1 MSNPTDDGS
10 DILADLLGPRARRST
25 EPAPAAPGS
34 PPASSAPRPR
44 SEASPSSEAAPART
58 PPPGGDGRTRTG
70 TPPTGRTPSAADP
83 DGDRRLADRRP
94 DERRPA
100 ERSTA
105 ERPTAERRPAPS
117 GPAERVV
124 VHEHRRGRGC
134 LVVLAILVVLALAA
148 AGASLW
154 VMKQVNPG
162 GAGDEVAITIPEGT
176 TTAGI
181 AELLV
186 SEGVVTNATIF
197 EYYVKY
203 RGDGT
208 IQAGDYVLQE
218 SSSMGAALA
227 VLEAG
232 PQEPPYDQVTIPEG
246 YSVWNGAGL
255 PVPGPLVTALDE
267 AVDRYTTESISEV
280 LLSGEHRSRY
290 LPADQGNL
298 EGVLFPDTYRIDE
311 DTTEAQ
317 VVQAMIDRFDQV
329 AQELGYDDTESAVGL
344 TPYETIIVASLV
356 EREASLDEERA
367 KVARVIYN
375 RLAQGMTLGIDAST
389 AYAVG
394 GATNGT
400 LTASQLE
407 TDSPYNT
414 RINTGLPPTP
424 IGLPG
429 RASLEAAL
437 NPAEGDWL
445 YYVLTSQDGSH
456 TFTETYDE
464 FLVAKEQCQA
474 LGLC

>member
-1 MSNPTDDGS
+1 VSNPTDDGS
-10 DILADLLGPRARRST
+10 DILADLLGPQARRST
-25 EPAPAAPGS
+25 GPTPAS
-34 PPASSAPRPR
+34 PPVDRASAPR
-44 SEASPSSEAAPART
+44 AAAAP
-58 PPPGGDGRTRTG
+58 PPRTG
-70 TPPTGRTPSAADP
+70 EAPP
-83 DGDRRLADRRP
+83 
-94 DERRPA
+94 RPA
-100 ERSTA
+100 EARTA
-105 ERPTAERRPAPS
+105 EARTAEARTAPADRARPTTGERPPAGAGPARRP
-117 GPAERVV
+117 PAGDRPASNGGSERVV
-124 VHEHRRGRGC
+124 VHERRRGRGC
-134 LVVLAILVVLALAA
+134 LVLLAVLAVFALAA
-148 AGASLW
+148 AGVSVWL
-154 VMKQVNPG
+154 MKQVNPG
-162 GAGDEVAITIPEGT
+162 GAGDEIAITIPEGT

-181 AELLV
+181 AQLLAD
-186 SEGVVTNATIF
+186 EGIVTNATIF

-203 RGDGT
+203 RGEGT
-208 IQAGDYVLQE
+208 IQAGDYTLRE
-218 SSSMGAALA
+218 SSSMGSALA

-267 AVDRYTTESISEV
+267 GVDRFTTESIAQV
-280 LLSGEHRSRY
+280 LLSGELRSRY
-290 LPADQGNL
+290 LPPEQGNL
-298 EGVLFPDTYRIDE
+298 EGVLFPDTYRVDE
-311 DTTEAQ
+311 DTTETQ
-317 VVQAMIDRFDQV
+317 VIQAMIDRFDQV
-329 AQELGYDDTESAVGL
+329 AQDLGYDDTSAVGL

-356 EREASLDEERA
+356 EREAGIDADRA

-375 RLAQGMTLGIDAST
+375 RLAEGMPLGIDASI

-400 LTASQLE
+400 LTAAQLD

-414 RINTGLPPTP
+414 RENVGLPPTP

-437 NPAEGDWL
+437 HPADGPWL

-464 FLVAKEQCQA
+464 FLQAKEQCQA

>member
-10 DILADLLGPRARRST
+10 DILADLLGPSARRTAGPDPTAPRSSPTPLARRSQGSG
-25 EPAPAAPGS
+25 AAPS
-34 PPASSAPRPR
+34 D
-44 SEASPSSEAAPART
+44 AAQART
-58 PPPGGDGRTRTG
+58 GAPGGDGRGREA
-70 TPPTGRTPSAADP
+70 PPAAARPAASARPGGEGRTKEKRPS
-83 DGDRRLADRRP
+83 
-94 DERRPA
+94 
-100 ERSTA
+100 T
-105 ERPTAERRPAPS
+105 S
-117 GPAERVV
+117 GPPERVV
-124 VHEHRRGRGC
+124 VHEARRGRGC

-148 AGASLW
+148 AGASIW

-162 GAGDEVAITIPEGT
+162 GAGEDVAITIPEGT

-181 AELLV
+181 ARLLED
-186 SEGVVTNATIF
+186 EGIVTNATIF

-208 IQAGDYVLQE
+208 IQAGDYTLRE
-218 SSSMGAALA
+218 SSSMGSALA
-227 VLEAG
+227 VLQAG

-267 AVDRYTTESISEV
+267 AVDRFTTESISEV
-280 LLSGEHRSRY
+280 LLSGAHRSRY

-298 EGVLFPDTYRIDE
+298 EGMLFPDTYRIDE

-329 AQELGYDDTESAVGL
+329 ALEVGYDDTSAVGL

-367 KVARVIYN
+367 QVARVIYN

-407 TDSPYNT
+407 IDSPYNT